1 MFLLRV
7 RELNILVNKFLDQNK
22 NFSGRCLNR
31 IQLIS
36 NEIVSSEEAAANDTE
51 DDILWGINKLL
62 NMKILKD
69 KKGETNLNTL
79 EKKSDLLIISQF
91 TLFASTKKGNK
102 PSWHKAATS
111 KVARTLYD
119 QFINFLQKKYLSKNI
134 KTGFFGSNLI
144 PVLNLESSSFP
155 STSFLTVVAPG
166 TCPIEPMMIGF
177 CLSLSK

>member
-1 MFLLRV
+1 MKIVVQRVLSSSVSVEGEKTKYISEGLLV
-7 RELNILVNKFLDQNK
+7 FIGFC
-22 NFSGRCLNR
+22 S
-31 IQLIS
+31 
-36 NEIVSSEEAAANDTE
+36 NDTE

-102 PSWHKAATS
+102 PSWHKAANS
-111 KVARTLYD
+111 KLARTLYD

-134 KTGFFGSNLI
+134 KTGFFGKNMQINLT
-144 PVLNLESSSFP
+144 ND
-155 STSFLTVVAPG
+155 G
-166 TCPIEPMMIGF
+166 PITII
-177 CLSLSK
+177 LDSKNRI

>member
-1 MFLLRV
+1 MKIVVQRVLNSSVSVEGERTKYISEGLLV
-7 RELNILVNKFLDQNK
+7 FIGFC
-22 NFSGRCLNR
+22 S
-31 IQLIS
+31 
-36 NEIVSSEEAAANDTE
+36 NDTE
-51 DDILWGINKLL
+51 DDILWGVNKLL

-134 KTGFFGSNLI
+134 KTGFFGKNMQINLT
-144 PVLNLESSSFP
+144 ND
-155 STSFLTVVAPG
+155 G
-166 TCPIEPMMIGF
+166 PITII
-177 CLSLSK
+177 LDSKNRI